1 MQMWL
6 LIGIMG
12 LLAGAVAFNL
22 VPANYRGGIIGTML
36 VGAGAALFGTW
47 IAQSIGYITQSS
59 GAFAG
64 MLAATVVLLLWRA
77 ISKPAG

>member
-1 MQMWL
+1 MLMWL

-12 LLAGAVAFNL
+12 LLAGALAFNL
-22 VPANYRGGIIGTML
+22 VPANYRGGIIGTMI
-36 VGAGAALFGTW
+36 VGMFAALFGTW
-47 IAQSIGYITQSS
+47 VAQRVGFITQSS

-64 MLAATVVLLLWRA
+64 MGAAVLVLVIWRA

>member
-22 VPANYRGGIIGTML
+22 VSANYRGGIIGTML
-36 VGAGAALFGTW
+36 VGAGAALFGVW
-47 IAQSIGYITQSS
+47 VAQRIGFITQSS

-64 MLAATVVLLLWRA
+64 MAAASLVLVVWRA
-77 ISKPAG
+77 ISRPAG